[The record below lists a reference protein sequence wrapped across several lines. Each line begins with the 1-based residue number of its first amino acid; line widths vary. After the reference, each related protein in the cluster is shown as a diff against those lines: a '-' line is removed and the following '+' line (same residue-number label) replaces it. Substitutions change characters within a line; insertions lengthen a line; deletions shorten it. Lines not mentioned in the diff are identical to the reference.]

1 MKFEAAARML
11 FGTWRLTLYEDRE
24 AEADP
29 WSPTFGVNPKGLVV
43 YDPAGLLSVLVFAGT
58 EPVHSWPYVGYL
70 GTYRVREAG
79 SVGDSIVGIVEHH
92 VEAGTHPLL
101 LEEHPDRPF
110 TISGNQLM
118 LGDGLTARR
127 LFTRADAR

>member
-1 MKFEAAARML
+1 MEFEAAAQML

-43 YDPAGLLSVLVFAGT
+43 YDPGGLLSVLIFAGT

-70 GTYRVREAG
+70 GSFRVREAG

-92 VEAGTHPLL
+92 VEAGLPLL
-101 LEEHPDRPF
+101 LEEDPDRPF

-127 LFTRADAR
+127 LFTRADAP